1 MGKVKIGWSSC
12 EAVKRLGQVVALVQV
27 KLQNWLQ
34 SLKLFDCEA
43 RKVIIILR
51 ATEFIFY
58 ERPQEYYLQ
67 TFLLRR
73 DGWHK
78 DGAGRKPEGIKRRLM
93 GKWPAPQATNAFS
106 AFVQRLV

>member
-1 MGKVKIGWSSC
+1 MEKVKIGWSSC
-12 EAVKRLGQVVALVQV
+12 EAVKRSGQVVALVQV

-34 SLKLFDCEA
+34 SLKLFDCGA
-43 RKVIIILR
+43 RKVIIIWR
-51 ATEFIFY
+51 ATQIIFY

-67 TFLLRR
+67 TFLSRR

-78 DGAGRKPEGIKRRLM
+78 DGAGREPEGIKHRLM
-93 GKWPAPQATNAFS
+93 GKWPAPQATNAS